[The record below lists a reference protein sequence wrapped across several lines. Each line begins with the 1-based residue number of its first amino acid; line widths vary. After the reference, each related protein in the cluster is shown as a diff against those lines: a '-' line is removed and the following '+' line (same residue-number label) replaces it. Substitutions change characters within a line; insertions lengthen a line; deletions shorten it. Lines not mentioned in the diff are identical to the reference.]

1 MTNER
6 DFQGAQSEL
15 TERIIGIFYKVAND
29 LGYGFFE
36 SVYRRSLLIALHDA
50 GIEAEEEVQT
60 PVTYRGRLVGN
71 FYTDIVVAGLIVLE
85 LKAADEITKLFEAQL
100 LHYLRSSQMEVGII
114 LAFGERAKFRRIYM
128 SNDRKPNLRH
138 SP

>member
-71 FYTDIVVAGLIVLE
+71 FYADIVVAGLIVLE

-114 LAFGERAKFRRIYM
+114 LAFGERAKFRRVYM
-128 SNDRKPNLRH
+128 SNDRKPNLKH

>member
-1 MTNER
+1 MKESS
-6 DFQGAQSEL
+6 QGTHSEL
-15 TERIIGIFYKVAND
+15 TERILGIFYKVAND

-36 SVYRRSLLIALHDA
+36 SVYRRALLIAFQDA
-50 GIEAEEEVQT
+50 GILAEEEVQI

-71 FYTDIVVAGLIVLE
+71 FYADIVVAGLVVLE

-100 LHYLRSSQMEVGII
+100 IHYLRSSRMEVGII

-128 SNDRKPNLRH
+128 SNERKPNLKH

>member
-6 DFQGAQSEL
+6 EFQGAHSEL
-15 TERIIGIFYKVAND
+15 TERILGIFYKVAND

-36 SVYRRSLLIALHDA
+36 SVYRRSLLIAFHDA
-50 GIEAEEEVQT
+50 GIAAEEEVQI

-71 FYTDIVVAGLIVLE
+71 FYADIVVAGLVVLE

-100 LHYLRSSQMEVGII
+100 VHYLRSSQMEAGII
-114 LAFGERAKFRRIYM
+114 LAFGERAKFRRVYM
-128 SNDRKPNLRH
+128 SNDRKPNLKH